1 MRWKNGE
8 WKDVKSGHF
17 LLSSEWAIFP
27 VLSQNWEKRRFQS
40 TIVTPLTTSCI
51 FLQGKGFWPCSQGCM
66 TEDSNLVGL
75 LTSCSSNWLTSC
87 VIRAGLLWLEI
98 PQSLSQQRLLEDV
111 ILAKVL
117 QMVFSKVFFFWFVFY
132 LKKFLAVP
140 QGLWDLSSPTSDRTL
155 ASCVVSC
162 ESGILRVHFLLIKII
177 SIGTYLITSSSEIT
191 VSIFCWGSASK
202 ASKPRTAPS
211 LNSTKGSV
219 PCIECIL
226 YTSADN

>member
-1 MRWKNGE
+1 MKE
-8 WKDVKSGHF
+8 WGLERYEIRTFPSIIWVSNFPSFIPELGQEEVPKHYCDSTNNK
-17 LLSSEWAIFP
+17 LPISSREWADLAVRAIWRKIP
-27 VLSQNWEKRRFQS
+27 VLRDYSLQVQITDWPVVSLGQDSFGPRFLNRYH
-40 TIVTPLTTSCI
+40 T
-51 FLQGKGFWPCSQGCM
+51 KGFRRMSF
-66 TEDSNLVGL
+66 
-75 LTSCSSNWLTSC
+75 WL
-87 VIRAGLLWLEI
+87 RFYRWF
-98 PQSLSQQRLLEDV
+98 
-111 ILAKVL
+111 LAS
-117 QMVFSKVFFFWFVFY
+117 FFCCWFFFFN
-132 LKKFLAVP
+132 LKKILAVP

-155 ASCVVSC
+155 ASCIGSC
-162 ESGILRVHFLLIKII
+162 ESGIPSVHFLLVKII

>member
-1 MRWKNGE
+1 M
-8 WKDVKSGHF
+8 KSGHF
-17 LLSSEWAIFP
+17 LLSSEWVIFP

-40 TIVTPLTTSCI
+40 TIVIPLTTSCI
-51 FLQGKGFWPCSQGCM
+51 FLQGKGFWPCSQGYM
-66 TEDSNLVGL
+66 TEDSNFVGL

-87 VIRAGLLWLEI
+87 VIRTGLLWLEI
-98 PQSLSQQRLLEDV
+98 PQSLSHQRLLEDV

-117 QMVFSKVFFFWFVFY
+117 QMVFSK
-132 LKKFLAVP
+132 FLIP
-140 QGLWDLSSPTSDRTL
+140 
-155 ASCVVSC
+155 
-162 ESGILRVHFLLIKII
+162 RVHFLLVKII

>member
-1 MRWKNGE
+1 MKEWGVERCEIRTFPSIIWVSHFPSFIPELGKEEVPKHYRDSTNNKLHISSGE
-8 WKDVKSGHF
+8 
-17 LLSSEWAIFP
+17 
-27 VLSQNWEKRRFQS
+27 
-40 TIVTPLTTSCI
+40 
-51 FLQGKGFWPCSQGCM
+51 GFWPCSQGCM

-75 LTSCSSNWLTSC
+75 LTLCSSNWLTSC

-117 QMVFSKVFFFWFVFY
+117 QMVFSKVFFCWFVFY

-162 ESGILRVHFLLIKII
+162 ESGILRVHFLLVKII

>member
-1 MRWKNGE
+1 MG
-8 WKDVKSGHF
+8 
-17 LLSSEWAIFP
+17 
-27 VLSQNWEKRRFQS
+27 
-40 TIVTPLTTSCI
+40 
-51 FLQGKGFWPCSQGCM
+51 WPCSQGYM
-66 TEDSNLVGL
+66 TEDSSLAGL
-75 LTSCSSNWLTSC
+75 LTSSSNNWLTSC
-87 VIRAGLLWLEI
+87 VIRTGLIWPEI
-98 PQSLSQQRLLEDV
+98 PQSLSHQRLLEDV

-117 QMVFSKVFFFWFVFY
+117 QMVFGKFFLLLVFFFN
-132 LKKFLAVP
+132 LKKILAVP

-155 ASCVVSC
+155 ASCIGSC
-162 ESGILRVHFLLIKII
+162 ESGIPSVHFLLVKII

-202 ASKPRTAPS
+202 ASKPWTAPS